1 MTVNTPESP
10 KSNSNKYSEPIPT
23 PYENDNTNY
32 TQNPN
37 QQPIIDQEIIYNNLT
52 PEKSKGLSK
61 KAIATIASLLGIS
74 IMAATFFGINS
85 GNDKNI
91 PNRPVATSPA
101 NPAETA
107 NPSISLEQRTE
118 QYKDAMEKYELM
130 SIDEFNQLPID
141 ERLLYSEYIVDTTK
155 VHPYDIWYKIQAP
168 ESKVDIVPA
177 SINNT
182 NQEIL
187 NYYLYI
193 RQISNL
199 QYVND
204 LETYDP
210 NDGIKV
216 LSSIYYFVDDTKLV
230 SNDYLLSK
238 NAKEQQTA
246 LHTVI
251 NKYTAKNDINSK
263 VVEIN
268 GLDGYK
274 QNGKIIPFTDS
285 YHDEGGAYEDK
296 IYDTNASF
304 IYHKYTSY
312 YGVEK
317 SVWLLNSVSDNL
329 NSLN

>member
-1 MTVNTPESP
+1 MPVNTPISP
-10 KSNSNKYSEPIPT
+10 ESNSNNNNEPIILIEDSTDYPQC
-23 PYENDNTNY
+23 PDR
-32 TQNPN
+32 
-37 QQPIIDQEIIYNNLT
+37 QPIINQEIIYNNPT
-52 PEKSKGLSK
+52 PENKKGLSK
-61 KAIATIASLLGIS
+61 KAIAVIASILGIS
-74 IMAATFFGINS
+74 VLAATFFGLNS
-85 GNDKNI
+85 GNNKNII

-107 NPSISLEQRTE
+107 NPKIALEQRTE
-118 QYKDAMEKYELM
+118 QYKDAMEKYEIM
-130 SIDEFNQLPID
+130 SVDEFEKLPLD

-155 VHPYDIWYKIQAP
+155 VHPYDLWYKVQAP
-168 ESKVDIVPA
+168 DSKVDVVPA
-177 SINNT
+177 SIDDT
-182 NQEIL
+182 DQEIL

-204 LETYDP
+204 LKTYDS

-216 LSSIYYFVDDTKLV
+216 LSSIYYSVGDGVLV

-238 NAKEQQTA
+238 NAKEQQTT

-251 NKYTAKNDINSK
+251 NKYAAKNDTNSK
-263 VVEIN
+263 IVEIN
-268 GLDGYK
+268 GLDGQK
-274 QNGKIIPFTDS
+274 LDGKIIPFTDS
-285 YHDEGGAYEDK
+285 YHDEGGTYEDK

-317 SVWLLNSVSDNL
+317 SVWLLNSANDNL